1 MLTFLRYVTEKWFQI
16 YISCF
21 VRLSSHIISYIYIFA
36 ILIFCYFYKGCS
48 LRPTG
53 PKSGSLR
60 LSFQVIL
67 LEIASNS
74 DFISIRFISY

>member
-21 VRLSSHIISYIYIFA
+21 VRLLSHII
-36 ILIFCYFYKGCS
+36 CYFYKGCS

-67 LEIASNS
+67 LEIVSNS